1 MEKLKYFFKVIT
13 GVRFKKFFAVLDQCH
28 QKCGKSKFLMF
39 FDVIWCAIRYGAGY
53 YDYSIFAFY
62 NMNAKQR
69 DTYVT
74 RMRNKKIISTLNR
87 DDCDYMFDD
96 KDLFAKRFRKY
107 LHRDILIMSEITKEN
122 LAEFIKDKEVIF
134 AKPNNGV
141 SGRGIEKLKVA
152 DFKSVDDLYDYVTI
166 PEKKF
171 GLLEQAIEQHPDIS
185 KLYPLAINTMRI
197 VTLVDNNGE
206 SHCIYATLK
215 MGDKGKF
222 VDNLE
227 NDGMCVMV
235 DREHSCLTGVGH
247 TSRLEVMYKHP
258 WTGIEFEGYKLPYI
272 DEAIN
277 ICLDAAKEVP
287 EIRFVGW
294 DVAIAKDGP
303 CIVEGNNYPG
313 YDFWQ
318 LPEQTPDKIGLMPVY
333 RALMPEIR

>member
-1 MEKLKYFFKVIT
+1 MGKIKYFFKVIT
-13 GVRFKKFFAVLDQCH
+13 GVRFKKFFNVLDKCH
-28 QKCGKSKFLMF
+28 EKCGKSKLVMF
-39 FDVIWCAIRYGAGY
+39 FDVLWCAVRYGAGY

-74 RMRNKKIISTLNR
+74 RMRNKRIISRLNR

-96 KDLFAKRFRKY
+96 KDYFAKRFMKY
-107 LHRDILIMSEITKEN
+107 LRRDVLIVKDMTPESLES
-122 LAEFIKDKEVIF
+122 FCRDKEVIF

-141 SGRGIEKLKVA
+141 SGKGIEKLKVS
-152 DFKSVDDLYDYVTI
+152 DFESVKALYDYVKN

-171 GLLEQAIEQHPDIS
+171 GLLEEAIKQHPEIS
-185 KLYPLAINTMRI
+185 KLYPLAINTFRI
-197 VTLVDNNGE
+197 VTVVDDNGD
-206 SHCIYATLK
+206 SHCIYCTLK

-235 DREHSCLTGVGH
+235 DREKGCLTGVGH
-247 TSRLEVMYKHP
+247 TSRLEVLDRHP
-258 WTGIEFEGYKLPYI
+258 WTGIVFEGYKLPYI
-272 DEAIN
+272 NEAIG
-277 ICLDAAKEVP
+277 LALEAAKEVP
-287 EIRFVGW
+287 EIRYVGW
-294 DVAIAKDGP
+294 DVAISENGP

-318 LPEQTPDKIGLMPVY
+318 LPEQTPDKIGLWYVY
-333 RALMPEIR
+333 KKILPGLK